1 MSFCV
6 LIPACH
12 FCWSYICT
20 PTSLT
25 YFLWLVLLQKLCN
38 SLFFHTLSQVE
49 FFLQFRMPLIII
61 FSLHAVWAFGYILPK
76 VPQSLSGILEVF
88 VYWSIPYFLYKKV
101 CLLLFCRKNLSI
113 IICIYFHQIAL
124 PSLIIHFFFISPFT
138 EDAREKSEMC
148 SSVSIP
154 QYLSANHPTPLRN
167 HFQKI
172 NILPVRFFENGLHPV
187 MICQAQTISR
197 QHQRLRCFLI

>member
-1 MSFCV
+1 M
-6 LIPACH
+6 
-12 FCWSYICT
+12 
-20 PTSLT
+20 
-25 YFLWLVLLQKLCN
+25 
-38 SLFFHTLSQVE
+38 
-49 FFLQFRMPLIII
+49 
-61 FSLHAVWAFGYILPK
+61 
-76 VPQSLSGILEVF
+76 
-88 VYWSIPYFLYKKV
+88 
-101 CLLLFCRKNLSI
+101 LLFCRKNLSI

-138 EDAREKSEMC
+138 EDAGEKSEMC

-172 NILPVRFFENGLHPV
+172 NILPVQFFENGLHPV

-197 QHQRLRCFLI
+197 QHQRLRCFLIQNSQYLLNSLSRIRNCTHVPPFYESSTIGATSDRKFFRNYKKSPLSL

>member
-113 IICIYFHQIAL
+113 IICIYFHQIAFTISDNPFL
-124 PSLIIHFFFISPFT
+124 LHFSIYRRCWRKKWNVFFCIYPPVSVSKSPNSS
-138 EDAREKSEMC
+138 EKSF
-148 SSVSIP
+148 SK
-154 QYLSANHPTPLRN
+154 N
-167 HFQKI
+167 
-172 NILPVRFFENGLHPV
+172 
-187 MICQAQTISR
+187 
-197 QHQRLRCFLI
+197 